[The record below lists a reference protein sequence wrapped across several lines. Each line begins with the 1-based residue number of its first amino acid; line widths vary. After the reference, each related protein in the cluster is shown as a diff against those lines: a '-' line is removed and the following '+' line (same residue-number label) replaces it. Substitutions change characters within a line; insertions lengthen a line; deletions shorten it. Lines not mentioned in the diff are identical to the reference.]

1 MITFHPETTAAN
13 QFRSWDVSHRCN
25 RQIPFTQ
32 PNASCPSHHLI
43 ARTVRLGWS
52 SHFITISKSQKQTA
66 VQGRQNFQMA
76 LEVCTV
82 TLSKV
87 TGDRAAAKPCHLG
100 PQLLRT
106 LLLPRLQL
114 HCGHVEGNGFF
125 CVWFEW
131 IFRVLTKQHVMAL
144 YSWSLEIAE
153 YSNTHMPSIFLYSRV
168 LNSRLLKFFS
178 IFLNNDASS
187 DIL

>member
-1 MITFHPETTAAN
+1 MAVIPFHPETTAAN
-13 QFRSWDVSHRCN
+13 QFRRWDVSHRRN
-25 RQIPFTQ
+25 SQIPVTQ

-43 ARTVRLGWS
+43 AGTGRPGSS

-66 VQGRQNFQMA
+66 VQGRRNFQTA

-87 TGDRAAAKPCHLG
+87 TGDRAAAKSCHLD

-106 LLLPRLQL
+106 PLLPTLQL

-125 CVWFEW
+125 FSCD
-131 IFRVLTKQHVMAL
+131 LN
-144 YSWSLEIAE
+144 E
-153 YSNTHMPSIFLYSRV
+153 YSGFSLSRM
-168 LNSRLLKFFS
+168 
-178 IFLNNDASS
+178 
-187 DIL
+187 